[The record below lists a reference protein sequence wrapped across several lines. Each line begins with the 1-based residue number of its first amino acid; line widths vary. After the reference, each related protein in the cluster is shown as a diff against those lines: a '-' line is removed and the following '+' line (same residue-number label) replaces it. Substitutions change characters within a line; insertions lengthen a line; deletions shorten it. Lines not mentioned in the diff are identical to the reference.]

1 MINNVVLVG
10 RTTSDI
16 DMRYSQQGTAI
27 ANFTLAVNRRFD
39 KEKTDFIR
47 CIAFKKSAELLAQ
60 HVKKGHQV
68 GIEGSIQTG
77 SYEKDGRTI
86 YTTDIIV
93 NNFTFLQSRN
103 NNQQPNN
110 QQPPQQQQQQQQP
123 NYNQQPN
130 NNYNNQYNR

>member
-16 DMRYSQQGTAI
+16 DMRYSQQGTAV

-103 NNQQPNN
+103 NNNQQPNN
-110 QQPPQQQQQQQQP
+110 QQPQQQQQP